1 MDLRYPYRLPD
12 LPYSY
17 DALKPILGEGTLHFH
32 HDKHFKTYVENLNNT
47 LQGCESCQ
55 AKTLE
60 ELLSDLEAVPIDRR
74 DAVRNNGGGVY
85 NHALYFCGL
94 TPRRDGRPTGA
105 LAQAMERSFGSLES
119 FRVQM
124 KQAAVGQFG
133 SGYAFL
139 VRDGKGALSVVKTAN
154 QDCPLSQGL
163 WPVLCVDVWEHAYYL
178 DYQNRRA
185 DYVEGWFS
193 LINWE
198 FAAQRYEADGQS
210 PA

>member
-1 MDLRYPYRLPD
+1 MSENQLWVNEP
-12 LPYSY
+12 LPYDY
-17 DALKPILGEGTLHFH
+17 DALEPYIDEQTLHLH
-32 HDKHFKTYVENLNNT
+32 HDRHLQSYVDNLNKALEPYPE
-47 LQGCESCQ
+47 LQSLP
-55 AKTLE
+55 LE
-60 ELLSDLEAVPIDRR
+60 QLLLEADQLPPEKGVAI
-74 DAVRNNGGGVY
+74 ARNAGGVY
-85 NHALYFCGL
+85 NHRFYFECMAPKGA
-94 TPRRDGRPTGA
+94 DRPGGA